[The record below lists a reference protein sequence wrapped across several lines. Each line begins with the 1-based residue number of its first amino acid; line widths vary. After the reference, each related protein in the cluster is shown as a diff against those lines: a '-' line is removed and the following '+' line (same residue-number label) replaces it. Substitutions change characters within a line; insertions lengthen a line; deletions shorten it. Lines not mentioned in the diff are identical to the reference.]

1 MIADFSDPHPMVPT
15 MPLARCLLAAA
26 LLAAPLV
33 AAAQA
38 QPPIKLY
45 NVLELSGAI
54 ATAGTNYRNGV
65 ELAVKEINAAGGVLG
80 RRFEVTTLDNQSNA
94 GVAKAMAQRAVD
106 EGAFAVIGPTLSGAM
121 VVSMAET
128 RKAEIPNFTGAAA
141 ASITQ
146 QGNPYVIR
154 TNFTQVTSM
163 PKLARYIKNELKA
176 KSVDIIWINTD
187 FGKGGRDQ
195 FLEAAKSLGLAI
207 GADISTDQNQVDFS
221 SAVLKAKQSNA
232 DVLFTYT
239 NEEESARL
247 ARELRK
253 QGYAKPIIG
262 EATIIS
268 QKAIELAGD
277 AANGIRGHV
286 ALTVDAPTAAMRAFD
301 EKYQR
306 EYKFKS
312 DHNGIQGYMV
322 PYIIKAVSERI
333 GKIDPKAFAAA
344 VREAPLYA
352 KDHPGVL
359 IDTKFDRH
367 GDPDRVSYI
376 VEVRNGKQQVL
387 TTLPSNAPF

>member
-1 MIADFSDPHPMVPT
+1 MKTRIART
-15 MPLARCLLAAA
+15 AAALALAAA
-26 LLAAPLV
+26 PALV
-33 AAAQA
+33 SAQD
-38 QPPIKLY
+38 PIKLV

-65 ELAVKEINAAGGVLG
+65 ELAVREINAAGGVLG
-80 RRFEVTTLDNQSNA
+80 RKFETVTLDAQSNA
-94 GVAKAMAQRAVD
+94 GVSKAMAQRAVD
-106 EGAFAVIGPTLSGAM
+106 MGAFAVIGPTLSGAM
-121 VVSMAET
+121 VVSAIET
-128 RKAEIPNFTGAAA
+128 RRAEIPNFTGAAA

-154 TNFTQVTSM
+154 TNFTQATSM
-163 PKLARYIKNELKA
+163 PKVARYIKDDLKA
-176 KSVDIIWINTD
+176 SSVDIIWINTD
-187 FGKGGRDQ
+187 FGKGGRDE
-195 FLEAAKSLGLAI
+195 FLKAAQKLGLKV
-207 GADISTDQNQVDFS
+207 GADISSDQNQIDFS
-221 SAVLKAKQSNA
+221 SAVLKAKQSNSDA
-232 DVLFTYT
+232 LFVYT

-286 ALTVDAPTAAMRAFD
+286 ALTVDAPTAVMRAFN
-301 EKYQR
+301 EKFQR
-306 EYKFKS
+306 EFKVKS

-333 GKIDPKAFAAA
+333 GKVDPKAFNAAL
-344 VREAPLYA
+344 RDTPLYV
-352 KDHPGVL
+352 KDHPGILMDV
-359 IDTKFDRH
+359 KFDKN

-376 VEVRNGKQQVL
+376 VEIRDGKQVVL
-387 TTLPSNAPF
+387 QTLPPNNPF

>member
-1 MIADFSDPHPMVPT
+1 MKRF
-15 MPLARCLLAAA
+15 ARTLLAAA
-26 LLAAPLV
+26 VLAAPALSG
-33 AAAQA
+33 AQG
-38 QPPIKLY
+38 QPIKLY

-65 ELAVKEINAAGGVLG
+65 EMAVKEINAAGGVLG

-94 GVAKAMAQRAVD
+94 GIAKAMAQRAVD

-128 RKAEIPNFTGAAA
+128 RRAEIPNFTGAAA
-141 ASITQ
+141 ASITK
-146 QGNPYVIR
+146 QGNLYVIR
-154 TNFTQVTSM
+154 TNTTQSQSM
-163 PKLARYIKNELKA
+163 PKLARYIKNDLKA
-176 KSVDIIWINTD
+176 NSVDIIWINTD
-187 FGKGGRDQ
+187 FGKGGRDE
-195 FLEAAKSLGLAI
+195 FLTAAKTLGLAVN
-207 GADISTDQNQVDFS
+207 ADISTDQNQVDFS
-221 SAVLKAKQSNA
+221 SAVLKVKQSNA

-253 QGYAKPIIG
+253 QGYAKPIVG

-286 ALTVDAPTAAMRAFD
+286 ALTVDAPTPAMKAFD

-344 VREAPLYA
+344 VRGTPILT
-352 KDHPGVL
+352 KDVPGILV
-359 IDTKFDRH
+359 DTKFDAN

-376 VEVRNGKQQVL
+376 VEIRNGKQQVI
-387 TTLPSNAPF
+387 TTLPPVAPF